1 MFYFQI
7 IDGEV
12 RDAKDEISPE
22 ERESRLWFCRA
33 GVWAPINTDQI
44 AESAT
49 RNLGRTFL
57 SVDHG
62 EHVHPRYEVIE
73 APAVGD
79 PVSYGF
85 NGDYYPDGEIV
96 KISKNHKIITTST
109 GSRYYRR
116 KQTGRWVKQGGT
128 WSLVRCHRSELNPEF

>member
-12 RDAKDEISPE
+12 RDAADHITPEQRATGEWHCRADWAPISPE
-22 ERESRLWFCRA
+22 H
-33 GVWAPINTDQI
+33 I

-57 SVDHG
+57 FVDAG
-62 EHVHPRYEVIE
+62 PYVHPRYDVIE

-79 PVSYGF
+79 PVSYAF
-85 NGDYYPDGEIV
+85 NGDSYPDGTIT
-96 KISKNHKIITTST
+96 KIGKNHKIITTST

-116 KQTGRWVKQGGT
+116 KLTAKWAKQGGT
-128 WSLVRCHRSELNPEF
+128 WGLVKGHHDLRNPSF